1 MRILFDHNTPLP
13 LRRYLPEHVV
23 DTANEKGWAEL
34 INGDL
39 LDSAEEEGYEILITA
54 DQSMSYQQNFAY
66 RRIAVVVLLSN
77 RWPDVRARIGIIR
90 TTLDEVEQ
98 GEVREV
104 PI

>member
-13 LRRYLPEHVV
+13 LRGYLLEHVV

-54 DQSMSYQQNFAY
+54 DQSMSYQQSIAH

-77 RWPDVRARIGIIR
+77 RWPDVQTRIDEIRAA
-90 TTLDEVEQ
+90 LEEVQQ

>member
-13 LRRYLPEHVV
+13 LRGYLLEHTV
-23 DTANEKGWAEL
+23 DTANEKGWSEL

-54 DQSMSYQQNFAY
+54 DQSMSYQQNLA
-66 RRIAVVVLLSN
+66 RRHIAVVVLLSN
-77 RWPDVRARIGIIR
+77 RWPDVRTRIDEIR
-90 TTLDEVEQ
+90 VALEDVRQ
-98 GEVREV
+98 GEFKEV

>member
-13 LRRYLPEHVV
+13 LRRYLLEHIV
-23 DTANEKGWAEL
+23 DTANEKGWSEL

-54 DQSMSYQQNFAY
+54 DQSISYQQNLA
-66 RRIAVVVLLSN
+66 RRHIAVVVLLSN
-77 RWPDVRARIGIIR
+77 RWPDVQTRIDEIRAA
-90 TTLDEVEQ
+90 LDEVQQ
-98 GEVREV
+98 GEVREL

>member
-13 LRRYLPEHVV
+13 LRRYLLEHIV
-23 DTANEKGWAEL
+23 DTANQKGWSEL

-54 DQSMSYQQNFAY
+54 DQSISYQKNLA
-66 RRIAVVVLLSN
+66 RRHIAVVVLLSN
-77 RWPDVRARIGIIR
+77 RWPDVQTSIDEIRAA
-90 TTLDEVEQ
+90 LDEVPQ
-98 GEVREV
+98 GEVREI